1 MLFFQAIFEFSLTLL
16 IGHHIFEIK
25 VDKSAID
32 AINQIKEKKYYEKY
46 RGKEIYIIGININS
60 EKRNIENYIIEKI

>member
-1 MLFFQAIFEFSLTLL
+1 M
-16 IGHHIFEIK
+16 
-25 VDKSAID
+25 DKSAID

-46 RGKEIYIIGININS
+46 RGKEIYIIGINIHS